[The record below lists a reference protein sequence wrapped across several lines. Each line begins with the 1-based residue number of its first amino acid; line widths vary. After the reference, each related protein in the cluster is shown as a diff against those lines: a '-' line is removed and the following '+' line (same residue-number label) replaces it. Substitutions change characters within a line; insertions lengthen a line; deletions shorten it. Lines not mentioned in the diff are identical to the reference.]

1 MIDAFLCSVLDVLG
15 LSLIESRPLG
25 WVPFRGSLFSWVI
38 YDAFDP
44 EFILLSRFVPVGDLL
59 LCAKH
64 LSLLPWRRDLAS
76 DEPGAVQP
84 LVRKLSRKRPL
95 ASSQTASMRKRRRD
109 RVLNSRAQL
118 AHITSSI
125 S

>member
-44 EFILLSRFVPVGDLL
+44 EFILLSRFVPAGDLL

-76 DEPGAVQP
+76 DEPGNGSTP
-84 LVRKLSRKRPL
+84 LVRKLSCKRPL
-95 ASSQTASMRKRRRD
+95 A
-109 RVLNSRAQL
+109 
-118 AHITSSI
+118 
-125 S
+125 